1 VDELRNGSVKSGSL
15 LQVANETAKK
25 SNQPDDRLRRE
36 EPPRAD
42 AYTSPGGDGSLAS
55 WLRLQKS
62 LSEKT
67 GAAMMTLD
75 PKNAVIGQVE
85 NDNSICQA
93 MMASPEQARLCGMDC
108 GRAYE
113 RASDQGRIDFRCHA
127 GLHSFAFPVT
137 LERRQLVVMG
147 GRAFNT
153 SSEFDQFLEKYG
165 RLDSVENGSALR
177 NIKFISARELYD
189 AAELARSGSALEP
202 ESPAPARLPAQESGS
217 KTAAAEP
224 ARNIRLVEEFDARK
238 QAIGRL
244 YEFLRTVAVH
254 PVTTTPGTVPDARKD
269 YENALADLGDIME
282 SDRISLMI
290 FNEQSNDLTVEAAYG
305 FEAPQVRVKL
315 GDPVAGAVLA
325 SESPMLVRDCR
336 SDARVPDLWRSRYSS
351 ESFISFP
358 IVLGPRKVGVL
369 NITGRKGGSVYDSRD
384 LSMVELVAS
393 HMALVIDRAQW
404 HSKAEQ
410 FQQMSLTD
418 PLTGLPNRRYLE
430 ERLYQEVER
439 AKRHGTP
446 LSFMIIDVD
455 RFKRYNDLYGHTSA
469 DQVLIKTAHTLRRSV
484 RAIDMSARFAG
495 DEFCI
500 VMPETEI
507 GAAANIAER
516 VGTEVGK
523 AECRSEQ
530 GESMGRITI
539 SVGVSSFSA
548 TRQSP
553 LAIIETADRALYQA
567 KTRGRNCV
575 VVYEDA
581 DDRLDFPPDDAADN
595 RRGRR

>member
-1 VDELRNGSVKSGSL
+1 
-15 LQVANETAKK
+15 
-25 SNQPDDRLRRE
+25 
-36 EPPRAD
+36 
-42 AYTSPGGDGSLAS
+42 
-55 WLRLQKS
+55 
-62 LSEKT
+62 
-67 GAAMMTLD
+67 
-75 PKNAVIGQVE
+75 
-85 NDNSICQA
+85 
-93 MMASPEQARLCGMDC
+93 
-108 GRAYE
+108 
-113 RASDQGRIDFRCHA
+113 
-127 GLHSFAFPVT
+127 
-137 LERRQLVVMG
+137 
-147 GRAFNT
+147 
-153 SSEFDQFLEKYG
+153 
-165 RLDSVENGSALR
+165 
-177 NIKFISARELYD
+177 
-189 AAELARSGSALEP
+189 
-202 ESPAPARLPAQESGS
+202 
-217 KTAAAEP
+217 
-224 ARNIRLVEEFDARK
+224 
-238 QAIGRL
+238 
-244 YEFLRTVAVH
+244 
-254 PVTTTPGTVPDARKD
+254 
-269 YENALADLGDIME
+269 
-282 SDRISLMI
+282 
-290 FNEQSNDLTVEAAYG
+290 
-305 FEAPQVRVKL
+305 
-315 GDPVAGAVLA
+315 
-325 SESPMLVRDCR
+325 MLVRDCR

-581 DDRLDFPPDDAADN
+581 DDRLDFPPDDAPDN